1 MLKHHL
7 LHQHYNKKAHNKLNM
22 NSKKTM
28 LIAQK
33 LYESGLITYMRTDSI
48 NISDDAH
55 KTIKDEI
62 LKLYGNDYYK
72 KNTFKTKT
80 KNAQEA
86 YECCRV
92 TDITLHKLDSNKYD
106 NDMLRLYDLIW
117 KKTISSQMSPLIK
130 DVLDVEI
137 NYRNMYLIHHMK
149 K

>member
-72 KNTFKTKT
+72 KILLKQN
-80 KNAQEA
+80 
-86 YECCRV
+86 
-92 TDITLHKLDSNKYD
+92 
-106 NDMLRLYDLIW
+106 
-117 KKTISSQMSPLIK
+117 
-130 DVLDVEI
+130 
-137 NYRNMYLIHHMK
+137 
-149 K
+149 